1 MYIFLFMR
9 IFILE
14 TDAMNISNVVKLLS
28 CWVQSGSTQL
38 TLQDNANDKNL
49 LGWVVLVHSFNPS
62 TLEVDA
68 GRFLSSSPN

>member
-62 TLEVDA
+62 ALEVDA